1 MGILGNLFKASM
13 DAGAA
18 GREML
23 VEVSQDVEAA
33 AEAGMSAIGDSA
45 SSLAEKAAGLAGT
58 IYQSHMDAAQV
69 VVDVVVDSA
78 TVTAAEILKRLPLES
93 TADMPPEV
101 QSLIEVRGM
110 DEKLTSCFAE
120 LREQGGLNEVMRY
133 LDNQPRMEEER
144 ARLQV
149 QPDLDPGDGPAVK
162 LSLPKLG

>member
-13 DAGAA
+13 DAGSA
-18 GREML
+18 GRDML

-33 AEAGMSAIGDSA
+33 AEAAMSAIGDSA

-78 TVTAAEILKRLPLES
+78 TVTEAEILKRLPLES

-101 QSLIEVRGM
+101 QSLIELRGV
-110 DEKLTSCFAE
+110 DDKVTSCLAE
-120 LREQGGLNEVMRY
+120 LREQGSLDEVMRY
-133 LDNQPRMEEER
+133 LDSQPQMEKEDTKRQAQPELNPGESPE
-144 ARLQV
+144 ARF
-149 QPDLDPGDGPAVK
+149 
-162 LSLPKLG
+162 SLPKLG